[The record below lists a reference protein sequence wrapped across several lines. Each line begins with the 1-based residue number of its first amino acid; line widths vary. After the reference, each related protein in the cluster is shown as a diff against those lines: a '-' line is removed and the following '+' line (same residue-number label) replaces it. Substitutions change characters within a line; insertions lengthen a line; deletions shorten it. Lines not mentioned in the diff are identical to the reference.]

1 MSARPDRLVPGAAR
15 ASGESLRD
23 LLMADGRPPPDVLLT
38 ESYEFLGD
46 ADIAFERYT
55 SPEFAAAEAEHLWP
69 RVWQWSCR
77 AEHIPEPGDY
87 YVHDVGDLSALI
99 VRTASGEIMAYANA
113 CMHRGTQ
120 LKPPGSCGWTRQL
133 KPPGSCGWTR
143 QLKCP
148 FHGWTWSLDGRLVHL
163 PDAWDFPHASAESH
177 RLAELAVDTRGGFVF
192 VNFDSSAGPRR
203 DFLGVLP
210 EHFARWP
217 LEERYIETHV
227 CKRLPA
233 NWKAAAEAFLEA
245 YHGRE
250 THAAGAAGTDVH
262 AQYDVFG
269 PNVSRF
275 IHTIATRNPAVQP
288 PLSEQEHLARIM
300 GSKLDGAPVPELP
313 PGTLARD
320 FYAAW
325 HRYQLSARYGRDLSH
340 LSTSEPLDSI
350 EYFLFPNAFFFPG
363 LTLPMAC
370 RFRPDG
376 RDPDHSLFDLL
387 ILRPSPEDGP
397 APAPAEVVRLEV
409 GDSYTQVESL
419 GNLGR
424 VFDEDTVNMGAQTRG
439 FKASRKRGQA
449 LGNYQEVRVRHL
461 HLRVDD
467 YLDRD
472 STNNPNP
479 VED

>member
-1 MSARPDRLVPGAAR
+1 MSDRPDRLVPGAAR
-15 ASGESLRD
+15 ASGESLRN

-69 RVWQWSCR
+69 RVWQWACR

-99 VRTASGEIMAYANA
+99 VRTAPGEIKAYANA

-120 LKPPGSCGWTRQL
+120 LKPPGSCGW
-133 KPPGSCGWTR
+133 SR

-163 PDAWDFPHASAESH
+163 PDAWDFPHAS
-177 RLAELAVDTRGGFVF
+177 V
-192 VNFDSSAGPRR
+192 
-203 DFLGVLP
+203 
-210 EHFARWP
+210 
-217 LEERYIETHV
+217 
-227 CKRLPA
+227 
-233 NWKAAAEAFLEA
+233 
-245 YHGRE
+245 
-250 THAAGAAGTDVH
+250 
-262 AQYDVFG
+262 
-269 PNVSRF
+269 

-288 PLSEQEHLARIM
+288 PLSEQEHLAQIM

-325 HRYQLSARYGRDLSH
+325 HRDQLSARYGRDLSH
-340 LSTSEPLDSI
+340 
-350 EYFLFPNAFFFPG
+350 
-363 LTLPMAC
+363 
-370 RFRPDG
+370 
-376 RDPDHSLFDLL
+376 
-387 ILRPSPEDGP
+387 
-397 APAPAEVVRLEV
+397 
-409 GDSYTQVESL
+409 QVESL

-424 VFDEDTVNMGAQTRG
+424 VFDEDAVNMGAQTRG
-439 FKASRKRGQA
+439 FKASRKRGQT

>member
-46 ADIAFERYT
+46 ADIAFERHT

-69 RVWQWSCR
+69 RVGQWACR

-120 LKPPGSCGWTRQL
+120 LEPPGSCGWSR
-133 KPPGSCGWTR
+133 
-143 QLKCP
+143 
-148 FHGWTWSLDGRLVHL
+148 V
-163 PDAWDFPHASAESH
+163 
-177 RLAELAVDTRGGFVF
+177 
-192 VNFDSSAGPRR
+192 
-203 DFLGVLP
+203 
-210 EHFARWP
+210 
-217 LEERYIETHV
+217 
-227 CKRLPA
+227 
-233 NWKAAAEAFLEA
+233 
-245 YHGRE
+245 RE

-269 PNVSRF
+269 ANVSRF
-275 IHTIATRNPAVQP
+275 IHTIATRNPAVHP
-288 PLSEQEHLARIM
+288 PLSEQEHLAQIM
-300 GSKLDGAPVPELP
+300 GSKLAGAPVPELP

-325 HRYQLSARYGRDLSH
+325 HRDQLSARYGRDLSH
-340 LSTSEPLDSI
+340 LSTSETLDSI

-397 APAPAEVVRLEV
+397 APAPAEVVRLDV

-439 FKASRKRGQA
+439 FKASRKRGQT

-461 HLRVDD
+461 HLRVDEC
-467 YLDRD
+467 LARD
-472 STNNPNP
+472 NTNTPSSKGP
-479 VED
+479 T

>member
-23 LLMADGRPPPDVLLT
+23 LLLADGRPPPDVLLT

-69 RVWQWSCR
+69 RVWQWACR

-87 YVHDVGDLSALI
+87 
-99 VRTASGEIMAYANA
+99 
-113 CMHRGTQ
+113 
-120 LKPPGSCGWTRQL
+120 
-133 KPPGSCGWTR
+133 
-143 QLKCP
+143 
-148 FHGWTWSLDGRLVHL
+148 
-163 PDAWDFPHASAESH
+163 
-177 RLAELAVDTRGGFVF
+177 
-192 VNFDSSAGPRR
+192 
-203 DFLGVLP
+203 
-210 EHFARWP
+210 
-217 LEERYIETHV
+217 
-227 CKRLPA
+227 
-233 NWKAAAEAFLEA
+233 
-245 YHGRE
+245 
-250 THAAGAAGTDVH
+250 
-262 AQYDVFG
+262 FG

-340 LSTSEPLDSI
+340 LSTSETLDSI
-350 EYFLFPNAFFFPG
+350 EYFPFPNAFFFPG

-449 LGNYQEVRVRHL
+449 LGNYQEVRIRHL
-461 HLRVDD
+461 HLRVDEC
-467 YLDRD
+467 LARD
-472 STNNPNP
+472 STNTPSSKGLT
-479 VED
+479 